1 MAKNLDI
8 SDAIFGLIWCMA
20 SVDTKVDPIEI
31 KYLQYLKEEKQI
43 NLTKNVILQKNGTL
57 SFYGKKGIKEA
68 KSIWEM
74 CCNRLN
80 ASEHLYRTKAIA
92 EIFDFVYIFESF
104 PKYKDLQKKIKKPRK
119 YFII

>member
-31 KYLQYLKEEKQI
+31 KYLQYLKEEKKI

-57 SFYGKKGIKEA
+57 SFYGKKG
-68 KSIWEM
+68 
-74 CCNRLN
+74 
-80 ASEHLYRTKAIA
+80 
-92 EIFDFVYIFESF
+92 
-104 PKYKDLQKKIKKPRK
+104 
-119 YFII
+119 